1 MWVSIIR
8 TAILY
13 LFVILAV
20 RLMGKRQIGHM
31 QPNELVITILI
42 SEIAT
47 MAIQDLTQPVL
58 LSVITIF
65 ILVSLE
71 IIISVIAMKSN
82 LMRKILNGHSAVII
96 KDGVVDQKLLKQ
108 LRLTV
113 SDLAEIL
120 RQKDVFNIEQV
131 QYAILETDG
140 SISVLLKPEYRTAT
154 VQDVGAANEDT
165 GIPTLVISDG
175 VIIKEGLSLAETNP
189 KNIKHILDTHRLK
202 YRDVFLMTL
211 DRSGNHII
219 IKKDG

>member
-1 MWVSIIR
+1 MWVSIVR

-13 LFVILAV
+13 MFVILGL

-47 MAIQDLTQPVL
+47 MAIQDLTQPVI

-71 IIISVIAMKSN
+71 IIISFIAMKSFTA
-82 LMRKILNGHSAVII
+82 RKILSGHSAVII
-96 KDGVVDQKLLKQ
+96 NDGVVDQKLLKQ

-113 SDLAEIL
+113 SDLVELL
-120 RQKDVFNIEQV
+120 REKDVFNIEQV

-140 SISVLLKPEYRTAT
+140 TVSVLLKPEYRTAT
-154 VQDVGAANEDT
+154 VQDVGATSEDT
-165 GIPTLVISDG
+165 GIPALVINDG
-175 VIIKEGLSLAETNP
+175 VVIDEGLALSESNQNNL
-189 KNIKHILDTHRLK
+189 KHILDTHRLNYK
-202 YRDVFLMTL
+202 DVFLMTL
-211 DRSGNHII
+211 DRAGNHVI
-219 IKKDG
+219 IKKE